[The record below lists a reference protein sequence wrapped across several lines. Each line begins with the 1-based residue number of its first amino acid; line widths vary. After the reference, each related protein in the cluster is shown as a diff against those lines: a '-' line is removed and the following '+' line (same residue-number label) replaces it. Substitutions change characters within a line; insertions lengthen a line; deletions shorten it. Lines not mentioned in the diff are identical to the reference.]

1 MAFASSQILGIP
13 IGLYLANNI
22 GWHFPF
28 LMIVAISVI
37 VGITI
42 VFKMKPIVEH
52 LKLRG
57 KGNPFQHLKK
67 TLSVSNYVKGFLAI
81 ALLATGGFMLMP
93 LGSAYTV
100 NNLGLSRDDLQYIYL
115 VTGICSMIF
124 GPLAGK
130 LSDKVGKYTIF
141 FVGSLISM
149 VVIGIYC
156 NLGNTPLWLVMLINC
171 VLFVGITSRIVSS
184 SALMTAIPEPQDR
197 GAFMSI
203 QSSVQQFS
211 GGLASALAGLIVVKT
226 ETGYLEHYDTL
237 GYIVIGSILITLV
250 MMYLIN
256 LMVKAKLSVKKEIIA
271 EPVAV

>member
-1 MAFASSQILGIP
+1 MCWWSRFG
-13 IGLYLANNI
+13 GLRKHACSRAL
-22 GWHFPF
+22 
-28 LMIVAISVI
+28 
-37 VGITI
+37 
-42 VFKMKPIVEH
+42 
-52 LKLRG
+52 
-57 KGNPFQHLKK
+57 
-67 TLSVSNYVKGFLAI
+67 

-226 ETGYLEHYDTL
+226 KTGYLEHYDTL

-256 LMVKAKLSVKKEIIA
+256 LMVKTKLSVKKEMIA